1 MTDLNLSDL
10 FIAGIMSYGSAAL
23 GLALLLGALGIP
35 IPGTLLVVA
44 AGSLAQQGKIDWS
57 TALGLGLLGA
67 AFGDSISYAMGRFTK
82 GLVQRRFELSTAW
95 QSARDYFEQRGALA
109 IYLTRFLFTPLAI
122 PTNLIAGSGGFAF
135 WRFLTYDVAG
145 ELTWLVL
152 YGGLGYVFGSRWE
165 LISKVV
171 GNYSN
176 WLGGVVA
183 LGIGFYFLIRYLH
196 SSANSFRPNYCLA

>member
-1 MTDLNLSDL
+1 MTDLNSSDF

-67 AFGDSISYAMGRFTK
+67 ASGDTISYALGRFTK
-82 GLVQRRFELSTAW
+82 GLLQRRFELSVAW

-122 PTNLIAGSGGFAF
+122 PTNLIAGSGGVTF

-152 YGGLGYVFGSRWE
+152 YGGLGYIFSSRWE
-165 LISKVV
+165 LMVEVI
-171 GNYSN
+171 GNYSY
-176 WLGGVVA
+176 WLGSVA
-183 LGIGFYFLIRYLH
+183 AVGIGFYFLIRYLH